1 MHNIKQIF
9 AYEILDSRGNPTIEC
24 KVTLESGAFAKASV
38 PSGASTGSH
47 EAFELRDKDTD
58 RYFGKGVSNAVGNIN
73 NPIANKLIGMDATAQ
88 LELDRAMLELDNTS
102 NLANLG
108 ANSILAVS
116 EAAARAASV
125 SLNIPLYE
133 YLGGAQA
140 SYMLPVPFMN
150 ILNGG
155 AHANNNV
162 DIQEFMIVPV
172 NFSSF
177 KKALQAGSEV
187 YKSLAIILQEQRLNI
202 NVGDEG
208 GYAPDLAST
217 ECALDYITEAIVK
230 AGYRPGKDICIA
242 LDAAANEFYNNN
254 TYTANNRRY
263 SSAEWVEY
271 LVELSANYPIMS
283 IEDGLA
289 EDDFQ
294 GWQLLTSELGDKVQ
308 LVGDDLFVTQ
318 VKRLSMGITDNMANS
333 ILIKPNQVGSITG
346 TLESINLAKEASY
359 SFMISHRSGD
369 TEDSFIADLAV
380 ASNSGQ
386 IKTGAPSRG
395 ERVAKYNRLLEIELE
410 LGSKAKYA
418 ASHVFAKCPQFKG

>member
-24 KVTLESGAFAKASV
+24 KVTLESGASAKASV

-47 EAFELRDKDTD
+47 EAFELRDKDTG
-58 RYFGKGVSNAVGNIN
+58 RYFGKGVSNAVSNIN

-125 SLNIPLYE
+125 SLNMPLYE
-133 YLGGAQA
+133 YLGGSQD

-155 AHANNNV
+155 AHASNNV

-187 YKSLAIILQEQRLNI
+187 YKSLAIILQEQKLNT

-217 ECALDYITEAIVK
+217 ESAFDYITAAIVK
-230 AGYRPGKDICIA
+230 AGYCPGKDICIA

-254 TYTANNRRY
+254 TYTANNRNY
-263 SSAEWVEY
+263 SSAEWVQY
-271 LVELSANYPIMS
+271 LVELSAKYPIMS

-294 GWQLLTSELGDKVQ
+294 GWQLLTAELGDKVQ

-318 VKRLSMGITDNMANS
+318 VKRLGMGITDNMANS
-333 ILIKPNQVGSITG
+333 ILIKPNQVGSVTG
-346 TLESINLAKEASY
+346 TLESINLAKEADY

-418 ASHVFAKCPQFKG
+418 ARHVFSKCPQFKG